1 VGVQRRCHLPCPG
14 VEIAA
19 DNGQE
24 LWLGVVNDVFEEGGG
39 LGFSDVTSLQGCCR
53 W

>member
-1 VGVQRRCHLPCPG
+1 MGVQRWCHLPCPG

-24 LWLGVVNDVFEEGGG
+24 LWLCVVYDVFEEGGG
-39 LGFSDVTSLQGCCR
+39 LGFCDVPSL
-53 W
+53 